1 MNDYI
6 PIFQSQEE
14 YDKQVR
20 KEEIERYTKDIREL
34 LNKVMN
40 DYAERITFEICGVPI
55 AEYYQPL
62 IITFYYKGEEVRDII
77 IDEDRDDAWS
87 LVMEFMSYFSYF
99 LLLKLEE
106 VLK

>member
-6 PIFQSQEE
+6 PVFQSQEE

-40 DYAERITFEICGVPI
+40 DYAESITFEICGVPI
-55 AEYYQPL
+55 FEYYQPL
-62 IITFYYKGEEVRDII
+62 IITFYYEGEEVRDIV

-87 LVMEFMSYFSYF
+87 LVMEFMSSLSYF
-99 LLLKLEE
+99 LIQKLQE
-106 VLK
+106 VSK